1 MNKPRS
7 PRRNVARMIMV
18 VLGLQLCLA
27 SHLWAFAVGDLTVH
41 SHRGEPF
48 VAEVRLLLGPRE
60 RDKDVEVTLGNQEV
74 YRAEGLRRAAMIDT
88 LKAVMAPG
96 AHDMIRLSS
105 SVPMQESAFD
115 LVLSVRIEQVTI
127 VKHYDVTL
135 SPPAPASAQIVAPLP
150 TIAQVVPLTRAPK
163 AIAKP
168 TRPPR
173 RAERYGP
180 VERGEILYSI
190 AKALHVP
197 NEKIWQAIVALW
209 RSNKGQFFAENLHG
223 LPAGVFLEVPSDL
236 AESMAAMRT
245 AEAQEIVANQ
255 WEEWHTPQRMGTG
268 KPRVIIAHDTEA
280 SAPPPGKRATVAT
293 ASGKRAAATPPGE
306 KTVEKPTASQAVF
319 LPVGKHGNMVS
330 MTELQT
336 VLQGL
341 EERLMRRLTPTAQA
355 QEVKSATAF
364 VSTTELQ
371 ASIQNLEERL
381 TQRMQ
386 QMLSQ
391 TPTPEPVRVGQRPLQ
406 PASPP
411 LQPTP
416 AVEVAQPVSVLMV
429 PYLLVL
435 TNALVLLLIGA
446 LVWLWVR
453 RRDREERLQRL

>member
-27 SHLWAFAVGDLTVH
+27 GHLGAFAVGDLTVH

-48 VAEVRLLLGPRE
+48 VAEVRLLLGLRE

-96 AHDMIRLSS
+96 APDMIRLSS

-115 LVLSVRIEQVTI
+115 LVLSVRIGRVTI

-135 SPPAPASAQIVAPLP
+135 PALASAHIVARLP
-150 TIAQVVPLTRAPK
+150 TIAQVVPLTRATK
-163 AIAKP
+163 AMAKP
-168 TRPPR
+168 IRPPR

-180 VERGEILYSI
+180 VGRSETLYSI

-197 NEKIWQAIVALW
+197 NEKLWQAVVALW
-209 RSNKGQFFAENLHG
+209 RSNKGQFLAGNLHG
-223 LPAGVFLEVPSDL
+223 LQAGTYLEVPSDL

-293 ASGKRAAATPPGE
+293 ASGKRAAATPPVE
-306 KTVEKPTASQAVF
+306 KTVEKPTASQVVF